1 MRCPFCGNEDTQ
13 VRDSRP
19 TEEASSIRRR
29 RQCLACGGRFTT
41 FERIQMRDLTVVKRS
56 GRRTPFDRDK
66 LMRSVQIAIRKR
78 DIDPEKIE
86 RMVTGIIRQLES
98 TGESDIPSNLIGSLI
113 MAALRELDMVAYV
126 RFASV
131 YKNFRAVGDF
141 EVADIA
147 VAPGNHRGQRC
158 AAQLHPGRTP
168 QAEDENGVQDQVHC
182 VGQQRRHHGRAHIT
196 ATLEGAGQR
205 HRREEE
211 RRRDLRRN
219 PPKE

>member
-86 RMVTGIIRQLES
+86 RMVTGIIHQLES
-98 TGESDIPSNLIGSLI
+98 KGESDIPSNLIGSLI

-141 EVADIA
+141 EDF
-147 VAPGNHRGQRC
+147 
-158 AAQLHPGRTP
+158 
-168 QAEDENGVQDQVHC
+168 
-182 VGQQRRHHGRAHIT
+182 VGE
-196 ATLEGAGQR
+196 L
-205 HRREEE
+205 
-211 RRRDLRRN
+211 DN
-219 PPKE
+219 PPSKIDDWIAR

>member
-131 YKNFRAVGDF
+131 YRNFKEEKDF
-141 EVADIA
+141 
-147 VAPGNHRGQRC
+147 
-158 AAQLHPGRTP
+158 
-168 QAEDENGVQDQVHC
+168 VQFVDRLDVYKK
-182 VGQQRRHHGRAHIT
+182 R
-196 ATLEGAGQR
+196 
-205 HRREEE
+205 
-211 RRRDLRRN
+211 
-219 PPKE
+219 